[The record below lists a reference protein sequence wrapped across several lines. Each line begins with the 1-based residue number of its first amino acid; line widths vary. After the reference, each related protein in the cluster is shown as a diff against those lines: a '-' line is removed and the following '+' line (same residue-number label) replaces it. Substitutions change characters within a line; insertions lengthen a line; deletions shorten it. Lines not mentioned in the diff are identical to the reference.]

1 MEIEMKP
8 IAHFLMPSANPEQ
21 ATPHSHLPR
30 VFRKALRVVT
40 PKRIP
45 AHAHTDLTEY
55 FRTEYRRDAYH
66 NQNLE
71 FIDTEWGDDEFGDCD
86 NPYDG
91 LTIVECSGDAE
102 LFEFCTGYNI
112 I

>member
-1 MEIEMKP
+1 MKP
-8 IAHFLMPSANPEQ
+8 IAHFLMPSADPEQ

-40 PKRIP
+40 PK
-45 AHAHTDLTEY
+45 AVTANHHHGADNY
-55 FRTEYRRDAYH
+55 MMQYEYRRDDYH
-66 NQNLE
+66 NQNMV
-71 FIDTEWGDDEFGDCD
+71 DYDMDYDEFGDCD
-86 NPYDG
+86 NPYEG
-91 LTIVECSGDAE
+91 LTIVECSGEAE

>member
-40 PKRIP
+40 PKQIP
-45 AHAHTDLTEY
+45 ADAHTDLTEY
-55 FRTEYRRDAYH
+55 FRTEYRRDDYH
-66 NQNLE
+66 NQNMV
-71 FIDTEWGDDEFGDCD
+71 DYDMDYDEFGD
-86 NPYDG
+86 NENELDG
-91 LTIVECSGDAE
+91 LTIVECSGEAE
-102 LFEFCTGYNI
+102 LFEFCTGYNVE
-112 I
+112 